1 MPNISYTL
9 MIEIKSK
16 NFHTETVSAIFI
28 IALVSFFI
36 LVNFAAGFIFP
47 LFLAVMSAAFLI
59 ALFYPRAGLY
69 AVIFLT
75 FIFERFFALQPI
87 ILGRAEYKLYPLDI
101 IFIGVIGGII
111 LQFFQRTLTLR
122 QNGGQ
127 ATLASPAGRLSQ
139 KERKLTA
146 GDYFLM
152 SFIALSAVY
161 FIFSAFVFKNDFA
174 LAFSSFKNY
183 AFYSLFYFAVLL
195 LINNK
200 ETLARLLKFAAAGAA
215 GIVFFVVYG
224 ILSGSGLW
232 SEFTPLSTQGI
243 RTLAFPHAFYLS
255 MAVVFS
261 LAYLAPDKS
270 ARAKKYL
277 YFLVPV
283 WIAGIL
289 GSMMRHLWIGLFMS
303 IIFLYFIAPRKNK
316 AALRKIAANYFLAVL
331 AIAVFIFYAVALF
344 PHSGLSKNSTA
355 ALNAI
360 GNRIASTANVYD
372 ESILWRNAA
381 WNSALK
387 EYARS
392 PILGLGF
399 GRKVFIEIGRY
410 KNLVEIR
417 NIHNSFLA
425 LLVQTG
431 ILGTGLFIFFIWST
445 VRNAFKKARGK
456 SNFSAFKLAALSV
469 LTFHLI
475 IFMFQPYLETNLLGI
490 FFWINLGILRSLRHS

>member
-1 MPNISYTL
+1 

-16 NFHTETVSAIFI
+16 NFHTETASAIFI

-36 LVNFAAGFIFP
+36 LANFTAGFIFP

-75 FIFERFFALQPI
+75 FIFERFFTLQPI

-101 IFIGVIGGII
+101 IFIGVIGGIVI
-111 LQFFQRTLTLR
+111 RKIFPLFQKGIRR
-122 QNGGQ
+122 DFRVK
-127 ATLASPAGRLSQ
+127 GR
-139 KERKLTA
+139 RA
-146 GDYFLM
+146 ADCFLM

-161 FIFSAFVFKNDFA
+161 FIFSAFVLKNDFA

-215 GIVFFVVYG
+215 GIVFFIVYG

-243 RTLAFPHAFYLS
+243 RILAFPHAFYLS

-261 LAYLAPDKS
+261 LAYLASDKS

-283 WIAGIL
+283 WIAGIS
-289 GSMMRHLWIGLFMS
+289 GSMMRHLWIGLFIS

-331 AIAVFIFYAVALF
+331 AIAVFIFYAAALF
-344 PHSGLSKNSTA
+344 PHSGLSKSSAA

-360 GNRIASTANVYD
+360 GNRIASTANIYD
-372 ESILWRNAA
+372 ESILWRSAA

-387 EYARS
+387 EYARN

-431 ILGTGLFIFFIWST
+431 LLGAGLFIFFIWST
-445 VRNAFKKARGK
+445 VKNAFKEAREKNDFG
-456 SNFSAFKLAALSV
+456 AFKMAALSV
-469 LTFHLI
+469 LMFHLI

-490 FFWINLGILRSLRHS
+490 FFWLNLGILRISAKSK

>member
-1 MPNISYTL
+1 

-75 FIFERFFALQPI
+75 FIFERFFTLQPI

-101 IFIGVIGGII
+101 IIIGVIGGIVI
-111 LQFFQRTLTLR
+111 QKIFPLFQEGIRR
-122 QNGGQ
+122 DFRVK
-127 ATLASPAGRLSQ
+127 GR
-139 KERKLTA
+139 RVA
-146 GDYFLM
+146 DYFLM

-289 GSMMRHLWIGLFMS
+289 GSMMRHLWIGLFIS
-303 IIFLYFIAPRKNK
+303 IISLYFIAPRKNK

-344 PHSGLSKNSTA
+344 PYSGLSKNSTA

-431 ILGTGLFIFFIWST
+431 IWERGFSYFLYGARLKTLL
-445 VRNAFKKARGK
+445 KKRGEK
-456 SNFSAFKLAALSV
+456 VILALSSWR
-469 LTFHLI
+469 LCPF
-475 IFMFQPYLETNLLGI
+475 
-490 FFWINLGILRSLRHS
+490 

>member
-1 MPNISYTL
+1 

-75 FIFERFFALQPI
+75 FIFERFFTLQPI

-101 IFIGVIGGII
+101 IIIGVIGGIVI
-111 LQFFQRTLTLR
+111 QKIFPLFQEGIRR
-122 QNGGQ
+122 DFRVK
-127 ATLASPAGRLSQ
+127 GR
-139 KERKLTA
+139 RA
-146 GDYFLM
+146 ADYFLM
-152 SFIALSAVY
+152 LFIALSAVY

-289 GSMMRHLWIGLFMS
+289 GSMMRHLWIGLFIS

-316 AALRKIAANYFLAVL
+316 VALRKIAANYFLTVL

-344 PHSGLSKNSTA
+344 PYSGLSKNSAA

-381 WNSALK
+381 WSSALK

-445 VRNAFKKARGK
+445 VKNALKKAREKNDFG
-456 SNFSAFKLAALSV
+456 AFKMAALSV

>member
-1 MPNISYTL
+1 

-101 IFIGVIGGII
+101 IIIGVIGGIVI
-111 LQFFQRTLTLR
+111 QKIFPLLQEGIRRDFRVK
-122 QNGGQ
+122 
-127 ATLASPAGRLSQ
+127 GR
-139 KERKLTA
+139 RA
-146 GDYFLM
+146 ADYFLM
-152 SFIALSAVY
+152 LFIALSAVY

-316 AALRKIAANYFLAVL
+316 VALRKIAANYFLAVL

-344 PHSGLSKNSTA
+344 PYSGLSKNSTA

-445 VRNAFKKARGK
+445 VKNALKKAREKNDFG
-456 SNFSAFKLAALSV
+456 AFKMAALSV
-469 LTFHLI
+469 LIFHLI